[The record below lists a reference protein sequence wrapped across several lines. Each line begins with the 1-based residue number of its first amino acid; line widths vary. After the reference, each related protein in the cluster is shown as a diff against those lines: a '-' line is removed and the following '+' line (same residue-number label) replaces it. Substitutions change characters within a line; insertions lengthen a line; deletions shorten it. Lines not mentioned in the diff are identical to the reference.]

1 MDRVIN
7 RFVHCRV
14 QPPSALKLYNSTSK
28 QTFESTIR
36 TAIGQSER
44 YILRPWGMSMDQ
56 SRYLKA
62 AQDLING
69 RQVQRTSHSHLAF
82 KNFLDDDG
90 VWVTAIEQ
98 NPTKSS
104 EWAVLSREGH
114 TVIQFGDTTSTW
126 QYL

>member
-1 MDRVIN
+1 
-7 RFVHCRV
+7 
-14 QPPSALKLYNSTSK
+14 
-28 QTFESTIR
+28 
-36 TAIGQSER
+36 
-44 YILRPWGMSMDQ
+44 MDQ

-114 TVIQFGDTTSTW
+114 TVIQFRRHNKYVAVSVDGELRVYQSV
-126 QYL
+126 L